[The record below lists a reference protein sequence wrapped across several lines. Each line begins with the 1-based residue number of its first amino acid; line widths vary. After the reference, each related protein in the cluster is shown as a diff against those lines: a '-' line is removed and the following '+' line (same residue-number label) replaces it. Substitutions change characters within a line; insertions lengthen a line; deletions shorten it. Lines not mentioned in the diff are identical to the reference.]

1 MYSFTNSLEVF
12 GCLPPDFELPS
23 FPANCFFNHFLRR
36 ISLMALHALA
46 RFVCCSVLVASALAT
61 SAQAELQE
69 GGSPMTVSDGKTIS
83 MEYTLTL
90 ENKEVLDTN
99 VGGEPL
105 SFTQGSHEIIPG
117 LESALQ
123 GMKAGESKQVT
134 VEPEQAYGEVNPKA
148 IQEVPIEQI
157 PPDARKVG
165 VQLQGKDGQGRM
177 VTPKVTEVKEQV
189 VVLDFNHPLAGKTL
203 YFDVKILDIQTTP
216 SP

>member
-1 MYSFTNSLEVF
+1 
-12 GCLPPDFELPS
+12 
-23 FPANCFFNHFLRR
+23 
-36 ISLMALHALA
+36 MALHALS
-46 RFVCCSVLVASALAT
+46 RVVCCSVLVAASMAT

-99 VGGEPL
+99 VGGDPL
-105 SFTQGSHEIIPG
+105 TFTQGSHEIIPG
-117 LESALQ
+117 LEAALT

-134 VEPEQAYGEVNPKA
+134 VAPEQAYGEVNPKA
-148 IQEVPIEQI
+148 IQEVPIDQI

-177 VTPKVTEVKEQV
+177 VHPKVAEVKEQV

-203 YFDVKILDIQTTP
+203 YFDVKILDVQAAAAH
-216 SP
+216 